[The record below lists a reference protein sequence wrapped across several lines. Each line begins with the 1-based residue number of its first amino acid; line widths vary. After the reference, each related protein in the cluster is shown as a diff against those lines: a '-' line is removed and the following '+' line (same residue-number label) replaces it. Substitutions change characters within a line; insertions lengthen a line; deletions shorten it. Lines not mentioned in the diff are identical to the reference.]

1 LTKYCVD
8 TNIIV
13 YTMNGLEPAI
23 DFMKETQ
30 GTETEL
36 IFSVIVEAELF
47 SSSKLT

>member
-1 LTKYCVD
+1 MTKYCVD

-23 DFMKETQ
+23 EFMKEAQ
-30 GTETEL
+30 KIETEI

-47 SSSKLT
+47 SKS